1 MILIIM
7 GVSGSGKTT
16 IGSLLAK
23 ELNIKFY
30 DADDFHSNSNKDKMS
45 KAIALTDEDRIVWL
59 NDLRELIKTVS
70 EENDSAVLACS
81 ALKEAYRDMLQVNEQ
96 VKFVYL
102 KGTYQLIETRLKA
115 RAGHYMPTTLLQ
127 SQFDALE
134 EPKGVLMVDI
144 SDTPEIIIQTIRKG
158 FNL

>member
-1 MILIIM
+1 M

-30 DADDFHSNSNKDKMS
+30 DADDFHSESNKEKMS
-45 KAIALTDEDRIVWL
+45 KGIALTDKDRASWL
-59 NDLRELIKTVS
+59 
-70 EENDSAVLACS
+70 SALQNLMQTEKASFVLACS
-81 ALKEAYRDMLQVNEQ
+81 ALKETYRDILNIHEQ

-102 KGTYQLIETRLKA
+102 KGSFEQIEQRLSE
-115 RAGHYMPTTLLQ
+115 RENHYMPVTLLQ

-134 EPKGVLMVDI
+134 EPKDVLTIDI
-144 SDTPEIIIQTIRKG
+144 SNTPETIIQIIRKG
-158 FNL
+158 LSL

>member
-1 MILIIM
+1 MIIIIM

-30 DADDFHSNSNKDKMS
+30 DADDFHSESNKEKMS
-45 KAIALTDEDRIVWL
+45 KEIALTDEDRIIWL
-59 NDLRELIKTVS
+59 NDLRGLIKTVS
-70 EENDSAVLACS
+70 EENASGVLACS
-81 ALKEAYRDMLQVNEQ
+81 ALKEAYRDMLQVHDQ

-102 KGTYQLIETRLKA
+102 KGTYQQIKSRLKA
-115 RAGHYMPTTLLQ
+115 RAGHYMPATLLQ

-134 EPKGVLMVDI
+134 EPKDVLIIDI
-144 SDTPEIIIQTIRKG
+144 SNISEIIIQMIRKG
-158 FNL
+158 LNL

>member
-1 MILIIM
+1 MKLIIM

-23 ELNIKFY
+23 ELKWKFY
-30 DADDFHSNSNKDKMS
+30 DADDFHSDSNKEKMS
-45 KAIALTDEDRIVWL
+45 KGIPLTDEDRASWL
-59 NDLRELIKTVS
+59 SALQNLIQT
-70 EENDSAVLACS
+70 EQDSFTLACS
-81 ALKEAYRDMLQVNEQ
+81 ALKGTYRDILKVNEE

-102 KGTYQLIETRLKA
+102 KGSFEEIEERLNQRKN
-115 RAGHYMPTTLLQ
+115 HYMPVKLLR

-134 EPKGVLMVDI
+134 EPGDALIINI
-144 SDTPEIIIQTIRKG
+144 SNTPQEIIQIIREG

>member
-23 ELNIKFY
+23 ELSWKFY
-30 DADDFHSNSNKDKMS
+30 DADDFHGDSNKEKMS
-45 KAIALTDEDRIVWL
+45 KGIALTDEDRASWL
-59 NDLRELIKTVS
+59 HALQNLIQTEK
-70 EENDSAVLACS
+70 DSFVLACS
-81 ALKEAYRDMLQVNEQ
+81 ALKETYRDILNINEQ

-102 KGTYQLIETRLKA
+102 KGSFEEIQARLSK
-115 RAGHYMPTTLLQ
+115 RKNHYMPTTLLK

-134 EPKGVLMVDI
+134 EPKDVFTIDI
-144 SDTPEIIIQTIRKG
+144 SNTPETIIQIIRKG
-158 FNL
+158 LDL